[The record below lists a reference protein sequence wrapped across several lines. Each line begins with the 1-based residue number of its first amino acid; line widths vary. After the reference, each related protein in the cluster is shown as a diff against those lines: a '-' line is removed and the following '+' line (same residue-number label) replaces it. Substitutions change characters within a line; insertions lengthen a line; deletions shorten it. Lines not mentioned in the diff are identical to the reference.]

1 MALITSS
8 LKDENYS
15 IGQLILQE
23 RSDISITG
31 GGLIYEKML
40 FPPYWVGSFRTPKL
54 DSTKVFRMLALLDN
68 LKHNHTEF
76 YDPRR
81 DNLISGDAVANDSMQ
96 ITSIAVNRLSMRVSG
111 IATGTRIKTGD
122 MISIQAGARRAL
134 VRVMQDATK
143 QVGNLQI
150 YITPALRP
158 YVAVNHYVNC
168 VKAAALFKLVP
179 YSAQEFVDEDTKLTT
194 LDFKLI
200 EYTE

>member
-23 RSDISITG
+23 RVELSRTG
-31 GGLIYEKML
+31 GNWIYEKML
-40 FPPYWVGSFRTPKL
+40 FPPYWVGGFRTPKL
-54 DSTKVFRMLALLDN
+54 NSDESFRMIALVDN
-68 LKHNHTEF
+68 LKHNYTEF

-81 DNLISGDAVANDSMQ
+81 PNLISGDAVANDTMQ
-96 ITSIAVNRLSMRVSG
+96 ITSIAVNRLSMRISG

-122 MISIQAGARRAL
+122 MLSVQAGAKRAL

-143 QVGNLQI
+143 QVGDLQI
-150 YITPALRP
+150 YVTPALRS

-168 VKAAALFKLVP
+168 VKAGALFQLIP
-179 YSAQEFVDEDTKLTT
+179 YSTQELIDEQTKLTT
-194 LDFKLI
+194 IDFKLI
-200 EYTE
+200 EHIE